1 MVPSTFSR
9 LKAARCLPVV
19 LAALI
24 FAGCGT
30 HTPDQSTA
38 YMQGTAQAD
47 SAFYLQQMQ
56 QSSDDTRINWQLLAI
71 RALVKEGKTGQAVEL
86 FNQLPQELNDSQR
99 REKTLLA
106 VEIKLAQKDFAGA
119 QNLLAKITPADLE
132 QNQQARYWQAKI
144 DASQGRP
151 SIDLLRALIAQ
162 EPLLGA
168 KEKKQNI
175 DATWQALS
183 SMTQEQANTL
193 VINADENILQGWLDL
208 QRVWFVRITFLP
220 VGDPG
225 FHHVGI
231 VTVIKPASTNKI
243 ALLLPLN
250 GQAAVFGRTI
260 QQGFEAAK
268 NIGTQPVAAQVAAAP
283 AADVAEQPQPQTVD
297 GVASPAQAS
306 VSDLTGDQPAA
317 QPVPVSAPATSTAAV
332 SAPANPSA
340 ELKIYDT
347 SSQPLSQILSQVQQD
362 GASIVVGPLLKNN
375 VEELLKSNTPL
386 NVLALNQPENIENRV
401 NICYFALSPEDEAR
415 DAARH
420 IRDQGKQA
428 PLVLIPRSSLGDR
441 VANAFAQEWQKL
453 GGGTVLQQKFG
464 STSELRAGVN
474 GGSGIAL
481 TGTPITPRATTD
493 SGMTT
498 NNPTLQTTPTD
509 DQFTNNGGR
518 VDAVYIVATPGEIA
532 FIKPMI
538 AMRNGSQS
546 GAMLYAS
553 SRSAQGTAG
562 PDFRL
567 EMEGLQYSEI
577 PMLAGGNLPL
587 MQQALSAVNNDY
599 SLARMYAMGV
609 DAWSLANH
617 FSQMRQVQGFEINGN
632 TGSLTANP
640 DCVIN
645 RKLSWLQYQQGQV
658 VPVS

>member
-106 VEIKLAQKDFAGA
+106 AEIKLAQKDFAGA

-162 EPLLGA
+162 E
-168 KEKKQNI
+168 
-175 DATWQALS
+175 
-183 SMTQEQANTL
+183 QANTL

-208 QRVWFVRITFLP
+208 QRVWFDNRNDPDMMKAGIADWQKRYPNNPGAKMLP
-220 VGDPG
+220 TQLVNVKA
-225 FHHVGI
+225 F
-231 VTVIKPASTNKI
+231 KPASTNKI
-243 ALLLPLN
+243 ALMLPLN

-306 VSDLTGDQPAA
+306 VSDLTGEQPAA
-317 QPVPVSAPATSTAAV
+317 QPVPVSAPAATTAAV

-481 TGTPITPRATTD
+481 TGSPITPRATTD

-538 AMRNGSQS
+538 AMRNGSHS
-546 GAMLYAS
+546 GATLYAS

-658 VPVS
+658 VPAS

>member
-86 FNQLPQELNDSQR
+86 VNQLPQELNDNQR

-106 VEIKLAQKDFAGA
+106 AEIKLAQKDFAGA

-168 KEKKQNI
+168 KEKQQNI

-208 QRVWFVRITFLP
+208 QRVWFDNRNDPDMMKAGIADWQKRYPNNPGAKMLP
-220 VGDPG
+220 TQLVNVKA
-225 FHHVGI
+225 F
-231 VTVIKPASTNKI
+231 KPASTNKI

-268 NIGTQPVAAQVAAAP
+268 NIGTQPVAAQ
-283 AADVAEQPQPQTVD
+283 
-297 GVASPAQAS
+297 
-306 VSDLTGDQPAA
+306 
-317 QPVPVSAPATSTAAV
+317 PVPVSAPATSTAAV
-332 SAPANPSA
+332 NAPANPSA

-481 TGTPITPRATTD
+481 TGSPITPRATTD

-546 GAMLYAS
+546 GATLYAS

-632 TGSLTANP
+632 TGSLTASP

-658 VPVS
+658 VPAS

>member
-86 FNQLPQELNDSQR
+86 FNQLPQELNDAQR

-168 KEKKQNI
+168 KEKQQNI

-208 QRVWFVRITFLP
+208 QRVWFDNRNDPDMMKAGIADWQKRYPNNPGAKMLP
-220 VGDPG
+220 TQLVNVKA
-225 FHHVGI
+225 F
-231 VTVIKPASTNKI
+231 KPASTNKI

-250 GQAAVFGRTI
+250 GQ
-260 QQGFEAAK
+260 
-268 NIGTQPVAAQVAAAP
+268 
-283 AADVAEQPQPQTVD
+283 
-297 GVASPAQAS
+297 
-306 VSDLTGDQPAA
+306 
-317 QPVPVSAPATSTAAV
+317 AAV

-481 TGTPITPRATTD
+481 TGSPITLRATTD

-546 GAMLYAS
+546 GATLYAS

-658 VPVS
+658 VPAS